1 MYWPSCGTPNEE
13 SRDTCGLPLRPVPN
27 QPGAPGPASSPPQ
40 WPVQPSY
47 GYAQPGLSYA
57 GIWKRFV
64 AVIIDGIVV
73 NIVAGLTQR
82 KQALHD
88 MIAGTLV
95 VNEH

>member
-1 MYWPSCGTPNEE
+1 VRQLPARSTARPEPARR
-13 SRDTCGLPLRPVPN
+13 SR
-27 QPGAPGPASSPPQ
+27 
-40 WPVQPSY
+40 
-47 GYAQPGLSYA
+47 A
-57 GIWKRFV
+57 GVV